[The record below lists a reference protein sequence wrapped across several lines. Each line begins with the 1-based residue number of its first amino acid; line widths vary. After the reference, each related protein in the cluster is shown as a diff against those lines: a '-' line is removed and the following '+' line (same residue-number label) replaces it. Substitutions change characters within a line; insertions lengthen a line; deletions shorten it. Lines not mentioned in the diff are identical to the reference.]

1 MSKDVQHTGIGTL
14 TDADSVT
21 VDNGIVNVAIRL
33 TEGAYDISW
42 RDGDRISG
50 AVGSVKLGDS
60 IRRTSD
66 YPRHEASIFEVEDAL
81 GRGTTVTVLH
91 VEAGFPSL
99 EQHFTVY
106 ERAPY
111 VTIQIAAIGSGAD
124 MRSNYMAPLA
134 VSNGKGG
141 LVQIAGGGD
150 ELRAIR
156 VPFDNDKWVRYE
168 STPLLSG
175 SAIESYEASA
185 IYEPASRRGLVIG
198 SLTHDTWKTGIRI
211 AAEEGTASDAIA
223 IEAFGGAAGEL
234 TRDSIAHGEVAG
246 DRVYSPLL
254 FIGSYADYR
263 DGLEAFAQAN
273 AKLVPA
279 LDWQGG
285 VPFGWNSWSAAAD
298 KLDYEL
304 YVSTSDFLR
313 TLHAP
318 GFHNEGVVY
327 VNFDSFWTNLSE
339 EQLEYAV
346 AHVQANG
353 QKAGIYWTPFTFWG
367 HDASQE
373 VEGTNGAYTYEDL
386 LLRDRE
392 GNVLP
397 SLDGGLS
404 IDPTHPGNLLRTE
417 YHLARFVD
425 WGFEYAK
432 LDFLGHGA
440 VEGYHYDPA
449 VRTGIQAY
457 NFGMAAIRDKLAP
470 ERIGRPFH
478 INLSIAPLFPYQY
491 GHSRRISCDAFGLI
505 GDTEY
510 MLNALT
516 YGWWMNDALYRYN
529 DPDHTVLYQSFN
541 QDATAHHEGRS
552 RLTASVIAGTVLL
565 LGDDYRNEEAR
576 QRAEAWLANEEVL
589 RLARLG
595 RTFVPLE
602 GDADSGAAEIFTLR
616 MFEDDSDSDVLYVAV
631 FNYERDTVP
640 EKAVSFERLGLAD
653 KEGGYRVRELWS
665 GEGWTAAGE
674 LRLSLEAMEAKLIRI
689 AIK

>member
-1 MSKDVQHTGIGTL
+1 MSKNGQNAGVGTV
-14 TDADSVT
+14 TDENSVT
-21 VDNGIVNVAIRL
+21 VNNGIVSVTVRL
-33 TEGAYDISW
+33 TEGTYEISW
-42 RDGDRISG
+42 RNGDRIKG
-50 AVGSVKLGDS
+50 AEGKVKLKEALRG
-60 IRRTSD
+60 TTD
-66 YPRHEASIFEVEDAL
+66 YVRHEARISESEDAL
-81 GRGTTVTVLH
+81 GRGITVTVLH
-91 VEAGFPSL
+91 EETGFPSL
-99 EQHFTVY
+99 EQQFTVY
-106 ERAPY
+106 EGEPY
-111 VTIQIAAIGSGAD
+111 VSVRIAAIGSGAEA
-124 MRSNYMAPLA
+124 RTNYMAPLA
-134 VSNGKGG
+134 VQGSNGAE
-141 LVQIAGGGD
+141 VRAAGGVE
-150 ELRAIR
+150 ELRALR

-175 SAIESYEASA
+175 VAIESYEATA
-185 IYEPASRRGLVIG
+185 IYAPASRKGLVVG

-211 AAEEGTASDAIA
+211 AAEEGASSGAIA
-223 IEAFGGAAGEL
+223 LEAFGGASGEL
-234 TRDSIAHGEVAG
+234 TRDSIPHGEVAG
-246 DRVYSPLL
+246 DRVNSPLL

-273 AKLVPA
+273 AKLEPA
-279 LDWQGG
+279 LDWAGG

-298 KLDYEL
+298 KLDYDL

-313 TLHAP
+313 TLHAT
-318 GFHNEGVVY
+318 GFHNDGVVY
-327 VNFDSFWTNLSE
+327 VNFDSFWTSLSE
-339 EQLEYAV
+339 DQLQDAV

-367 HDASQE
+367 HDASQA
-373 VEGTNGAYTYEDL
+373 VEGTNGAYSYDDL

-392 GNVLP
+392 GSVLP

-425 WGFEYAK
+425 WGFEYVK

-440 VEGYHYDPA
+440 VEGNHYDPA
-449 VRTGIQAY
+449 IRTGIQAY
-457 NFGMAAIRDKLAP
+457 HFGMAAIRDRLAP

-529 DPDHTVLYQSFN
+529 DPDHTVLYKSFN
-541 QDATAHHEGRS
+541 QEATAHHEGRS
-552 RLTASVIAGTVLL
+552 RLTASVIAGTVML

-576 QRAEAWLANEEVL
+576 KRAEAWLANEDVL

-595 RTFVPLE
+595 RTFAPVE
-602 GDADSGAAEIFTLR
+602 GCANAGAADAFTLR
-616 MFEDDSDSDVLYVAV
+616 TAEGDSSVLYVAV
-631 FNYERDTVP
+631 FNYDQDAMAEST
-640 EKAVSFERLGLAD
+640 VSFERLGLTD
-653 KEGGYRVRELWS
+653 KTGNYRVRELWS
-665 GEGWTAAGE
+665 GEEWIAADE
-674 LRLSLEAMEAKLIRI
+674 LRLSLEAMEAKLVRI
-689 AIK
+689 EFDK